1 MTIRSVRHVEQC
13 YKEGRYWQSSFRK
26 VPAIASSPGVWSDL
40 SGAPGN
46 PKPNYFIGSELSA
59 SPFDG
64 TYGMYHG
71 GNVAPYSKVLHKLLI
86 QSVSTGHAPAEYKIL
101 DYLLFYPLVD
111 MDSTEE
117 QLLDNTYTLPRF
129 SDGMGV
135 EAMLVATN
143 PYLGSAQFTLTYT
156 GYDDQQYQSH
166 LETSNTSTLI
176 GSIVHSGMPTI
187 TGSGPFI
194 RRSHMCRGIKHVDSI
209 TFLSPNG
216 GIAALVLVKP
226 LATFM
231 INEIT
236 APCEYDFLTMKA
248 SLPPILDGA
257 YINMIGSSGSSWA
270 AAPINGLMT
279 TIWG

>member
-1 MTIRSVRHVEQC
+1 MAIQSVRHVERC
-13 YKEGRYWQSSFRK
+13 YEEGRYWQASFRK
-26 VPAIASSPGVWSDL
+26 VPAIASSAGVWSDL

-46 PKPNYFIGSELSA
+46 PKPNYFIGIELSA

-64 TYGMYHG
+64 TWGMYHG
-71 GNVAPYSKVLHKLLI
+71 GNVSPYNKHIHKILI
-86 QSVSTGHAPAEYKIL
+86 QSVSAGHAPAEYKIL
-101 DYLLFYPLVD
+101 DYLAFYPLID

-117 QLLDNTYTLPRF
+117 QILTNTYTIPRF
-129 SDGMGV
+129 SDGLGV

-143 PYLGSAQFTLTYT
+143 PYLGSAQFFINYT
-156 GYDDQQYQSH
+156 GYDNQQYQSH
-166 LETSNTSTLI
+166 IETSNTATLI
-176 GSIVHSGMPTI
+176 GAIVHSGMPTL

-194 RRSHMCRGIKHVDSI
+194 RRSQMCRGIKQVDSI

-231 INEIT
+231 INETT
-236 APCEYDFLTMKA
+236 APCEYDFLTMKM
-248 SLPPILDGA
+248 SLPKIYDGA

-270 AAPINGLMT
+270 AAPINGLFT

>member
-1 MTIRSVRHVEQC
+1 MAIRSVRQVEQC
-13 YKEGRYWQSSFRK
+13 YQEGRYWQSSFRK
-26 VPAIASSPGVWSDL
+26 VPAIATSPGVWADL
-40 SGAPGN
+40 SGSPGN
-46 PKPNYFIGSELSA
+46 PKPNYYTGAELTA

-64 TYGMYHG
+64 TYGMFHG
-71 GNVAPYSKVLHKLLI
+71 GNVAPYNKYIHKILI
-86 QSVSTGHAPAEYKIL
+86 QSVSSGHAPAEYKIL
-101 DYLLFYPLVD
+101 DYLAFYPLVD

-117 QLLDNTYTLPRF
+117 QQLTNIYTLPRY
-129 SDGMGV
+129 SDGLGV

-143 PYLGSAQFTLTYT
+143 PYLGSAQFYINYT
-156 GYDDQQYQSH
+156 SYDNTACQSN
-166 LETSNTSTLI
+166 LENSNTATLI
-176 GSIVHSGMPTI
+176 GSVVHSGMPTL

-194 RRSHMCRGIKHVDSI
+194 RRPVGCRGIKKIDSI

-236 APCEYDFLTMKA
+236 APCEYDFLTMKM
-248 SLPPILDGA
+248 SLPPVLDGA
-257 YINMIGSSGSSWA
+257 YINMIGSSGASWA